1 MSTIAEAIQ
10 QYINSLP
17 QGVELIAVSKT
28 FSKENI
34 EEAYAC
40 GQRHFGENKVQ
51 ELTEKASSLPTD
63 IKWHMIGHL
72 QTNKIK
78 YIAPFIHLIHSVDSQ
93 KLLEAINKEAIKNNR
108 TINVLLQI
116 HVAQE
121 ETKFGLHPT
130 ELIELLDNKEWQKL
144 TNIKICGL
152 MGVASFTTD
161 TEQIKQEF
169 QQIKQIFDHC
179 KKQYFSA
186 DEAFKEIS
194 MGMTSDYKIAV
205 SQGSTL
211 VRIGN
216 GIFGKRYYQN

>member
-10 QYINSLP
+10 QYKNSLP

>member
-10 QYINSLP
+10 QYRNSLP